1 MQVKKK
7 ELEPD
12 MEKWTGSKLE
22 KGVQQDSILS
32 PCLFS
37 LHAES
42 VQFSKF
48 AQLCLTL
55 CNPMGCRLQASL
67 SITNSQSLL
76 KLISTESVMPS
87 NHFILCHP
95 LLLLPSIFPSIRVFS
110 NESVLSSGGQSITVS
125 ASVFVL
131 PMKFKTDFLQD

>member
-22 KGVQQDSILS
+22 KGVQQDYILS
-32 PCLFS
+32 SCLFS

-55 CNPMGCRLQASL
+55 CNPMDCRCQGSL
-67 SITNSQSLL
+67 SITNSWSLF
-76 KLISTESVMPS
+76 KLMSTESVMPS

-95 LLLLPSIFPSIRVFS
+95 LLLPPSIFPSISVFS
-110 NESVLSSGGQSITVS
+110 NESVLSSGGQSTGVS
-125 ASVFVL
+125 ASVLVL
-131 PMKFKTDFLQD
+131 PMKFRTDFLQN